1 MTKPQ
6 RPPMFGPT
14 AWIDLEIWKPGPG
27 KCRLTSDIVASLMKV
42 DVKTLLDNC
51 TTRLPMNST
60 KGDST
65 EPALEQAELALVSRG
80 D

>member
-1 MTKPQ
+1 MTN
-6 RPPMFGPT
+6 PPRLPTLGPT
-14 AWIDLEIWKPGPG
+14 AWVDLDIWKPGPG
-27 KCRLTSDIVASLMKV
+27 KCRLSSDIVASPMKV
-42 DVKTLLDNC
+42 DVETFLDNC

-65 EPALEQAELALVSRG
+65 EPALEQAERALVSRG